1 MGASILP
8 IAIYKNK
15 VYFLFGKEN
24 KYNDTPGWSDFGGG
38 TEKGESFKKTA
49 EREGMEELTGFL
61 GMEKDIKKLMKA
73 HGTFNIDFG
82 DKRTYRIHMVPMKFD
97 PSLPKLYN
105 NNHKFLERKL
115 SPNLIKTSK
124 IFEKEEIRW
133 ISEDELPK
141 MRNKFRSFYRVA
153 VDDMLAKKAS
163 IRAFARKALKKS
175 KKTRRKKSTAKKAL
189 KRKTRRIRGGA
200 AVAFDTEAAQRRIRT
215 QIGVIMSRLFNIT
228 NDERRL
234 NDPGRSR
241 EQINIIR
248 NLIAQ
253 LPDDLL
259 NTAFE
264 ESRLRYLFSNCSNDD
279 EIIRVERDLMDIA
292 LMYAQVKNIGG
303 HNPNISF
310 FISPIHE
317 RISFFSRAARLRL
330 EESERRRHDMT
341 MYQAEEELRRRL
353 QPMNLP
359 EVAEANDRQPANAQ
373 EAILAEGETIDA
385 IRQVTDQMDSVRI

>member
-1 MGASILP
+1 
-8 IAIYKNK
+8 
-15 VYFLFGKEN
+15 
-24 KYNDTPGWSDFGGG
+24 
-38 TEKGESFKKTA
+38 
-49 EREGMEELTGFL
+49 
-61 GMEKDIKKLMKA
+61 
-73 HGTFNIDFG
+73 
-82 DKRTYRIHMVPMKFD
+82 
-97 PSLPKLYN
+97 
-105 NNHKFLERKL
+105 
-115 SPNLIKTSK
+115 
-124 IFEKEEIRW
+124 
-133 ISEDELPK
+133 

-200 AVAFDTEAAQRRIRT
+200 AVAFDREAAQQRIRR
-215 QIGVIMSRLFNIT
+215 QVGVTISRLFNIT
-228 NDERRL
+228 NDGRRL
-234 NDPGRSR
+234 NDPGRDI
-241 EQINIIR
+241 QQKAIIQ
-248 NLIAQ
+248 LLVSE
-253 LPDDLL
+253 LPDNLL

-279 EIIRVERDLMDIA
+279 EIIRVERDLMDMA
-292 LMYAQVKNIGG
+292 LMYAQIKNIGG

-317 RISFFSRAARLRL
+317 RISFFARAARLRL
-330 EESERRRHDMT
+330 EESLRRRRDIT
-341 MYQAEEELRRRL
+341 MYDAEDEIRRRL
-353 QPMNLP
+353 QSMNLP